1 MGGTLQKVTVNR
13 SSQKELDMGIAE
25 LEERGYELKSTHAPQ
40 IDRKHFNYARRGH
53 GTTFDTCTSY
63 TRHIAVMTRVWH
75 G

>member
-13 SSQKELDMGIAE
+13 SSQEELDMGIAE
-25 LEERGYELKSTHAPQ
+25 LEERGYELKSTHKPR
-40 IDRKHFNYARRGH
+40 IDRKSFNYSKRGLN
-53 GTTFDTCTSY
+53 TFDTCSSD